1 MSEIKIATLNKSCVT
16 QTEEAQ
22 ASYLGNDAQDCRL
35 FGTYGLLVKVPKSAR
50 LLLLPINGNESSMY
64 AMAEMLDRG
73 EVPEPTEDGEVI
85 LANYVTGDYVQLND
99 AGMTLFTKGVLNI
112 EAKSVNIKGAVKVE
126 GGFSTDKIESSTPI
140 NDAHVH
146 TGDSGGTTGTPR

>member
-1 MSEIKIATLNKSCVT
+1 MSDIKIATLNKSCTT

-64 AMAEMLDRG
+64 AMAEMLERG
-73 EVPEPTEDGEVI
+73 AVPEPTADGEVI

-99 AGMTLFTKGVLNI
+99 AGITVFTKGVLNI
-112 EAKSVNIKGAVKVE
+112 EAASINVKGASRFE
-126 GGFSTDKIESSTPI
+126 DGTSASSVASDTPI
-140 NDAHVH
+140 NDQHVH